1 MSEMAADDH
10 INININT
17 NINININ
24 TNIKKSLRISFASLG
39 I

>member
-1 MSEMAADDH
+1 MAADDH

>member
-10 INININT
+10 ININT

>member
-1 MSEMAADDH
+1 MAADDH
-10 INININT
+10 ININT